1 MKVLRSKMAD
11 GQNLFAIPQ
20 SDSCHLITT
29 DDTTVSTIT
38 VPSPPPAPAPSEP
51 TVKFALFSSTKD
63 FMAGFGTVPILPGAF
78 PGAGIAADTTVMEL
92 NPTLRIV
99 TPGQVITMCAAIVG
113 EEPAIS
119 ITFYG

>member
-38 VPSPPPAPAPSEP
+38 VPASA
-51 TVKFALFSSTKD
+51 KFALFSATKD
-63 FMAGFGTVPILPGAF
+63 FMAGFGTVPTLPGVF
-78 PGAGIAADTTVMEL
+78 PGAGILADTTVMEL